1 MYQEIFFDLL
11 SKFKKRKL
19 LIQVIILSVNE
30 NKKNPT
36 FIDYFCLKGV
46 GEGCYIVRPTKKNIS
61 SLNYLIQL
69 PRY

>member
-30 NKKNPT
+30 NKKKPT
-36 FIDYFCLKGV
+36 FIYYFCLKGV
-46 GEGCYIVRPTKKNIS
+46 GEGCYIVRPTKKNLS
-61 SLNYLIQL
+61 SLNI
-69 PRY
+69 